1 MVTVDERR
9 GDITRTIALN
19 PTTITIKYEKRK
31 EVDGAWQVER
41 GEHQLTVRLFE
52 QKSPEV
58 IMISEKKGTANTTKK
73 YGMLADYKANLQ
85 DVATEDLTFETPYGD
100 MKVLGIYP
108 QIARGQICGYQCDL
122 KRVT

>member
-9 GDITRTIALN
+9 GDISRTIALN
-19 PTTITIKYEKRK
+19 PTTVTLKYAKRT
-31 EVDGAWQVER
+31 EVDGAWKVER

-58 IMISEKKGTANTTKK
+58 IMISDKKGTANTTKK

-85 DVATEDLTFETPYGD
+85 DIATEDIGFQTPYGD
-100 MKVLGIYP
+100 MELIGVYP
-108 QIARGQICGYQCDL
+108 QIARGEICGYQCDL

>member
-19 PTTITIKYEKRK
+19 PTTITIKHEKRK